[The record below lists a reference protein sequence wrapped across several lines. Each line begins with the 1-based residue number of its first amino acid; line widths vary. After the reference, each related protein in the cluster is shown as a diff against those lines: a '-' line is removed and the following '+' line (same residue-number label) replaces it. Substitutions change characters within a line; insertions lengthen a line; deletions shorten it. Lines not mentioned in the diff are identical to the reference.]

1 MNQGGINNPALI
13 GASQRE
19 ARTKLNTMAGIQ
31 QPGGIMASS
40 PQLMQA
46 AMPRSPARMVG
57 APMVPPVMPAAPAID
72 SLPNIPMPTTVDPR
86 SLNPMASAVPT
97 VPQPDSPTTPMKFQD
112 AGPVAVNPQF
122 EGYSNMGAQIG
133 DRARASVAAGGSST
147 VDITPLKKAA
157 SITGKPAGGVD
168 LGLDSP
174 EFMEAIK
181 GLTEEG
187 VNDALKFF
195 GGPAGVVKRDRE
207 LENGLRDVMSGR
219 EATPAKIAAKT
230 LELAGVPDTAEGRM
244 DFAETLGFDTNDIGA
259 LDDKIMEVLMAGQ
272 STDFQQAVL
281 MGLQNYKSTAMAR
294 ASAGSGKSGMSPL
307 EPFIDAAR
315 DLAGK
320 IVAATGKDLDVAF
333 AEAEAVLKPY
343 YTNTGANAASGK
355 PPPPS
360 DDIDVILAE
369 AKEAIR
375 LQPENAEA
383 IKKQAIQLGV
393 PEGSL

>member
-13 GASQRE
+13 GASQRN
-19 ARTKLNTMAGIQ
+19 ARNKLNAMAGINP
-31 QPGGIMASS
+31 PGGIMASS

-46 AMPRSPARMVG
+46 AMPR
-57 APMVPPVMPAAPAID
+57 APVVNPSMMGRPMAPPVMPTTAPVAPVAPTVD
-72 SLPNIPMPTTVDPR
+72 PLPNLPMTTAVAPR
-86 SLNPMASAVPT
+86 SLNPMAAAPSTDQPVVKLAKGGEPFRPQFQGDVPASAVRLS
-97 VPQPDSPTTPMKFQD
+97 D
-112 AGPVAVNPQF
+112 
-122 EGYSNMGAQIG
+122 
-133 DRARASVAAGGSST
+133 
-147 VDITPLKKAA
+147 
-157 SITGKPAGGVD
+157 KPAGGVD
-168 LGLDSP
+168 IQMDSP
-174 EFMEAIK
+174 EFQEAIK
-181 GLTEEG
+181 GLTPEG
-187 VNDALKFF
+187 VEDALKLF

-207 LENGLRDVMSGR
+207 LENGLKDVMSGR

-230 LELAGVPDTAEGRM
+230 LELAGVPDTPEGRM

-259 LDDKIMEVLMAGQ
+259 LDDKIMEVLMSGQ
-272 STDFQQAVL
+272 STELQQAVL
-281 MGLQNYKSTAMAR
+281 MGLQNYKSTAVAR
-294 ASAGSGKSGMSPL
+294 ASAGTGKSGMSPL

-320 IVAATGKDLDVAF
+320 IVAATGKDVDVAF

>member
-19 ARTKLNTMAGIQ
+19 ARNKLDTMAGIQ
-31 QPGGIMASS
+31 RPGGIMASS

-46 AMPRSPARMVG
+46 AMPARPPVMPARPPVMPQSPARMVG
-57 APMVPPVMPAAPAID
+57 APMAPPGMPAAPAID
-72 SLPNIPMPTTVDPR
+72 SLPNIPMPTTVAPR
-86 SLNPMASAVPT
+86 SMDPMAAAPTTGQPVVKLAGGGEPFRPQFQGDVPASAVRLS
-97 VPQPDSPTTPMKFQD
+97 D
-112 AGPVAVNPQF
+112 
-122 EGYSNMGAQIG
+122 
-133 DRARASVAAGGSST
+133 
-147 VDITPLKKAA
+147 
-157 SITGKPAGGVD
+157 KPAGSVD

-187 VNDALKFF
+187 VNDALKLF

-207 LENGLRDVMSGR
+207 LENGLKDVMTGR

-294 ASAGSGKSGMSPL
+294 AAGAASAAGGSKTAASRSAKNAYQDAYLKAMGAELIEIPKGMTKEEYAIKYAEQIIARTYSP
-307 EPFIDAAR
+307 EEIAAAKIQMGPSAIPR
-315 DLAGK
+315 PRTTDQPPTTPGTRYKDTKTGK
-320 IVAATGKDLDVAF
+320 IMVVGPDGTPT
-333 AEAEAVLKPY
+333 EE
-343 YTNTGANAASGK
+343 
-355 PPPPS
+355 
-360 DDIDVILAE
+360 
-369 AKEAIR
+369 
-375 LQPENAEA
+375 
-383 IKKQAIQLGV
+383 
-393 PEGSL
+393 

>member
-13 GASQRE
+13 GASQRN
-19 ARTKLNTMAGIQ
+19 ARNKLNAMAGINP
-31 QPGGIMASS
+31 PGGIMASS

-46 AMPRSPARMVG
+46 AMPR
-57 APMVPPVMPAAPAID
+57 APVVNPSMMGRPMAPPVMPTTAPVAPVAPTVD
-72 SLPNIPMPTTVDPR
+72 PLPNLPMTTAVAPR
-86 SLNPMASAVPT
+86 SLNPMAAAPSTDQPVVKLAKGGEPFRPQFQGDVPASAVRLS
-97 VPQPDSPTTPMKFQD
+97 D
-112 AGPVAVNPQF
+112 
-122 EGYSNMGAQIG
+122 
-133 DRARASVAAGGSST
+133 
-147 VDITPLKKAA
+147 
-157 SITGKPAGGVD
+157 KPAGSVD

-187 VNDALKFF
+187 VNDALKLF

-207 LENGLRDVMSGR
+207 LENGLRDVMTGR

-230 LELAGVPDTAEGRM
+230 LELAGVPDTPEGRM

-281 MGLQNYKSTAMAR
+281 MGLQNYKSTAVAR

-320 IVAATGKDLDVAF
+320 IVAATGKDVDVAF

>member
-19 ARTKLNTMAGIQ
+19 ARNKLDTMAGIQ
-31 QPGGIMASS
+31 RPGGIMASS

-46 AMPRSPARMVG
+46 AMPARPPVMPARPPVMPQSPARMVG
-57 APMVPPVMPAAPAID
+57 APMAPPGMPAAPAID
-72 SLPNIPMPTTVDPR
+72 SLPNIPMPTTVAPR
-86 SLNPMASAVPT
+86 SMDPMAAAPTTGQPVVQLAGGGEPFRPQFQGDVPASAVRLS
-97 VPQPDSPTTPMKFQD
+97 D
-112 AGPVAVNPQF
+112 
-122 EGYSNMGAQIG
+122 
-133 DRARASVAAGGSST
+133 
-147 VDITPLKKAA
+147 
-157 SITGKPAGGVD
+157 KPAGSVD

-187 VNDALKFF
+187 VNDALKLF

-207 LENGLRDVMSGR
+207 LENGLKDVMTGR

-294 ASAGSGKSGMSPL
+294 AAAKTGGSGYEPL
-307 EPFIDAAR
+307 P
-315 DLAGK
+315 K
-320 IVAATGKDLDVAF
+320 Y
-333 AEAEAVLKPY
+333 AEAIPDMIKNIMSSNPGTTIQEAAQQAASVLNPLY
-343 YTNTGANAASGK
+343 GRTAGGGAGAGGDEKRVTMYDPSGK
-355 PPPPS
+355 PFYSTDGTNFVDADGNPYAPP
-360 DDIDVILAE
+360 ATE
-369 AKEAIR
+369 
-375 LQPENAEA
+375 
-383 IKKQAIQLGV
+383 
-393 PEGSL
+393 

>member
-13 GASQRE
+13 GASQRN
-19 ARTKLNTMAGIQ
+19 ARNKLNAMAGINP
-31 QPGGIMASS
+31 PGGIMASS

-46 AMPRSPARMVG
+46 AMPR
-57 APMVPPVMPAAPAID
+57 APVVNPSMMGRPMAPPVMPTTAPVAPVAPTVD
-72 SLPNIPMPTTVDPR
+72 PLPNLPMTTAVAPR
-86 SLNPMASAVPT
+86 SLNPMAAAPSTDQPVVKLAKGGEPFRPQFQGDVPASAVRLS
-97 VPQPDSPTTPMKFQD
+97 D
-112 AGPVAVNPQF
+112 
-122 EGYSNMGAQIG
+122 
-133 DRARASVAAGGSST
+133 
-147 VDITPLKKAA
+147 
-157 SITGKPAGGVD
+157 KPAGGVD
-168 LGLDSP
+168 IQMDSP
-174 EFMEAIK
+174 EFQEAIK
-181 GLTEEG
+181 GLTPEG
-187 VNDALKFF
+187 VEDALKLF

-207 LENGLRDVMSGR
+207 LENGLRDVMTGR

-230 LELAGVPDTAEGRM
+230 LELAGVPDTPEGRM

-259 LDDKIMEVLMAGQ
+259 LDDKIMEVLMSGQ
-272 STDFQQAVL
+272 STELQQAVL
-281 MGLQNYKSTAMAR
+281 MGLQNYKSTAVAR
-294 ASAGSGKSGMSPL
+294 ASAGTGKSGMSPL

-320 IVAATGKDLDVAF
+320 IVAATGKDVDVAF

>member
-19 ARTKLNTMAGIQ
+19 ARNKLDTMAGIQ
-31 QPGGIMASS
+31 RPGGIMASS

-46 AMPRSPARMVG
+46 AMPARPPAMPARPPVMPARPPVMPQSPARMVG
-57 APMVPPVMPAAPAID
+57 APMAPPGMPAAPAID
-72 SLPNIPMPTTVDPR
+72 SLPNIPMPTTVAPRYMDPMAAAPTTGQPVVKLAGGGEPFR
-86 SLNPMASAVPT
+86 PQFQGDVPASAVRLS
-97 VPQPDSPTTPMKFQD
+97 D
-112 AGPVAVNPQF
+112 
-122 EGYSNMGAQIG
+122 
-133 DRARASVAAGGSST
+133 
-147 VDITPLKKAA
+147 
-157 SITGKPAGGVD
+157 KPAGSVD

-187 VNDALKFF
+187 VNDALKLF

-207 LENGLRDVMSGR
+207 LENGLKDVMTGR

-294 ASAGSGKSGMSPL
+294 AAAKTGGSGYEPL
-307 EPFIDAAR
+307 P
-315 DLAGK
+315 K
-320 IVAATGKDLDVAF
+320 Y
-333 AEAEAVLKPY
+333 AEAIPDMIKNIMSSNPGTTIQEAAQQAASVLNPLYGRTAGGGEKRVTMYDP
-343 YTNTGANAASGK
+343 SGK
-355 PPPPS
+355 PFYSTDGTNFVDADGNPYAPP
-360 DDIDVILAE
+360 ATE
-369 AKEAIR
+369 
-375 LQPENAEA
+375 
-383 IKKQAIQLGV
+383 
-393 PEGSL
+393 

>member
-19 ARTKLNTMAGIQ
+19 ARNKLDTMAGIQ
-31 QPGGIMASS
+31 RPGGIMASS

-46 AMPRSPARMVG
+46 AMPARPPAMPARPPVMPQSPARMVG
-57 APMVPPVMPAAPAID
+57 APMAPPGMPAAPAID
-72 SLPNIPMPTTVDPR
+72 SLPNIPMPTTVAPRYMDPMAAAPTTGQPVVKLAGGGEPFR
-86 SLNPMASAVPT
+86 PQFQGDVPASAVRLS
-97 VPQPDSPTTPMKFQD
+97 D
-112 AGPVAVNPQF
+112 
-122 EGYSNMGAQIG
+122 
-133 DRARASVAAGGSST
+133 
-147 VDITPLKKAA
+147 
-157 SITGKPAGGVD
+157 KPAGSVD

-187 VNDALKFF
+187 VNDALKLF

-207 LENGLRDVMSGR
+207 LENGLKDVMTGR

-294 ASAGSGKSGMSPL
+294 ASAGSGGSRTAASRSPKNAYQDAYLKAMGAELIEIPKGMTKEEYAIKYAEQIIARTYSP
-307 EPFIDAAR
+307 EEIAAAKIQMGPSAIPR
-315 DLAGK
+315 PRTTDQPPTTPGDRYKDTKTGK
-320 IVAATGKDLDVAF
+320 IMVVGPD
-333 AEAEAVLKPY
+333 
-343 YTNTGANAASGK
+343 GA
-355 PPPPS
+355 PT
-360 DDIDVILAE
+360 E
-369 AKEAIR
+369 E
-375 LQPENAEA
+375 
-383 IKKQAIQLGV
+383 
-393 PEGSL
+393 

>member
-1 MNQGGINNPALI
+1 
-13 GASQRE
+13 
-19 ARTKLNTMAGIQ
+19 
-31 QPGGIMASS
+31 
-40 PQLMQA
+40 
-46 AMPRSPARMVG
+46 
-57 APMVPPVMPAAPAID
+57 
-72 SLPNIPMPTTVDPR
+72 MPTTVDPR
-86 SLNPMASAVPT
+86 SMNPMAAAPTTGQPVVKLAKGGDPFRPQFQGDVPASAVRLS
-97 VPQPDSPTTPMKFQD
+97 D
-112 AGPVAVNPQF
+112 
-122 EGYSNMGAQIG
+122 
-133 DRARASVAAGGSST
+133 
-147 VDITPLKKAA
+147 
-157 SITGKPAGGVD
+157 KPAGSVD

-294 ASAGSGKSGMSPL
+294 AAAGTGSSGFTKDRTALRAYQDTLDSLTRSL
-307 EPFIDAAR
+307 SDR
-315 DLAGK
+315 DLPPDYEGTVADYAAEQALKQVLQTYPTNQIPPQLLNQAGGQPRRPETPAGGLETFLIEAQK
-320 IVAATGKDLDVAF
+320 INPDSSVEELTEF
-333 AEAEAVLKPY
+333 
-343 YTNTGANAASGK
+343 YT
-355 PPPPS
+355 
-360 DDIDVILAE
+360 
-369 AKEAIR
+369 
-375 LQPENAEA
+375 
-383 IKKQAIQLGV
+383 KKYG
-393 PEGSL
+393 G

>member
-19 ARTKLNTMAGIQ
+19 ARNKLNTMAGIQ

-72 SLPNIPMPTTVDPR
+72 SLPNIPMPTTVAPR
-86 SLNPMASAVPT
+86 SLNPMSSAVPT
-97 VPQPDSPTTPMKFQD
+97 VPQPDSPTTPMKFQV

-157 SITGKPAGGVD
+157 SITDKPAGGVD

-187 VNDALKFF
+187 VNDALKLF

-207 LENGLRDVMSGR
+207 LANGLRDVMSGR

-244 DFAETLGFDTNDIGA
+244 DFAETLGFDTTDIGA

-281 MGLQNYKSTAMAR
+281 VGLQNYKSTAVAR
-294 ASAGSGKSGMSPL
+294 SAAAADSAGTALEVGIDLYAKMVDNNASP
-307 EPFIDAAR
+307 
-315 DLAGK
+315 
-320 IVAATGKDLDVAF
+320 
-333 AEAEAVLKPY
+333 
-343 YTNTGANAASGK
+343 
-355 PPPPS
+355 
-360 DDIDVILAE
+360 AE
-369 AKEAIR
+369 AKNRLNQMGNNLGDRVEA
-375 LQPENAEA
+375 A
-383 IKKQAIQLGV
+383 ISGGSAPSGGEPTTEPGVKVGTIATNPNDPSDRREWTGTEWKKL
-393 PEGSL
+393 